1 MVLKKFASNL
11 LGKRP
16 SQDETVQPD
25 LDTPEANA
33 ARGVRLFCESGGPN
47 NSTEEIQYLPEIVT
61 AAESS
66 PAAASAAAAQIRKF
80 LSKENYSR
88 PHVQYNAIMLIRI
101 LTDNP
106 GATFTRNIDAKF
118 TATVKELL
126 RQGRDPSVQQILR
139 ETLFALDREKAYDT
153 NLAQLFA
160 MWRKEQGASSLHS
173 TSGYG
178 SRPGFKVPPFDPNQP
193 PIPPSQQPDHLR
205 PHPSRQRSGL
215 PPPGELAGRI
225 EEARTTAKLLL
236 QLVQSTAPTELLTN
250 ELVKEFAERC
260 QTAQR
265 SITGYLNCEDPAP
278 DDDTMLTL
286 IETNE
291 QLVLAATKHQRAV
304 YNARK
309 AAGLSSPSPVQPVSM
324 NPNGSAPALP
334 PVTGLGQTAYA
345 APPTESTYAPP
356 PPPAGPYAPP
366 PMPPPSM
373 RNSLNTRAVQPRED
387 SDNPFSDE
395 HETRPTAATAGPGSY
410 AHPYEP
416 VNYGPSPS
424 LPPRRPVQM
433 SMEERE
439 AMQETEAWESER
451 VNRQQGGYRQEES
464 RQGGHPGVQ
473 STPSYLHRQESSTQ
487 NLTMHGGVSP
497 PPPPPQAQREEERS
511 PVSPVQY
518 RY

>member
-1 MVLKKFASNL
+1 MPVSYALLK
-11 LGKRP
+11 
-16 SQDETVQPD
+16 PD
-25 LDTPEANA
+25 GNTFVRATPADPD
-33 ARGVRLFCESGGPN
+33 RQ
-47 NSTEEIQYLPEIVT
+47 TEEIQYLPEIVT

-118 TATVKELL
+118 TSTVKELL

-160 MWRKEQGASSLHS
+160 MWRKEQGSSNLS
-173 TSGYG
+173 SSSGYG
-178 SRPGFKVPPFDPNQP
+178 SRPGFRVPPFDPNRP
-193 PIPPSQQPDHLR
+193 PVPPSQQPDSQP

-236 QLVQSTAPTELLTN
+236 QLVQSTAPTELLSN

-265 SITGYLNCEDPAP
+265 SVTGYLNCEDPAP

-309 AAGLSSPSPVQPVSM
+309 AAGLSSPSPAPPV
-324 NPNGSAPALP
+324 NIGANGGTPTLP
-334 PVTGLGQTAYA
+334 PVPGVGMGVGQTAYA
-345 APPTESTYAPP
+345 APATESAYAPP
-356 PPPAGPYAPP
+356 PPLAGPYAPP
-366 PMPPPSM
+366 PMPPPSV
-373 RNSLNTRAVQPRED
+373 RNSLNTRAAQPRED

-433 SMEERE
+433 SSEERE

-451 VNRQQGGYRQEES
+451 QSRQTGMGQGMGYAGRQMEQPEYRQDES
-464 RQGGHPGVQ
+464 GQSGHPGVQ
-473 STPSYLHRQESSTQ
+473 STPSYLHRQEGSTQ
-487 NLTMHGGVSP
+487 NLTMHGGVNPMPSQQQQP
-497 PPPPPQAQREEERS
+497 VQREEERS